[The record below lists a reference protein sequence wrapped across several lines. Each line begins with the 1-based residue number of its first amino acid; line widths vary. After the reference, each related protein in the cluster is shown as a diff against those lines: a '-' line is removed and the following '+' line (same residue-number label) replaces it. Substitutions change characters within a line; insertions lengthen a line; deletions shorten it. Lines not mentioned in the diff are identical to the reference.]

1 MTESEVKYL
10 FTYGTLAPG
19 EDNHHHVEHIDGDW
33 MQAAVRGRLVDQGW
47 GADLGFP
54 ALVVDE
60 NGDWIQG
67 WALRSKCLSQYL
79 AALDEF
85 EGDEYQRKPV
95 AVTLENHEVVQA
107 YVYLAKNSN

>member
-1 MTESEVKYL
+1 MTELEVKYL

-19 EDNHHHVEHIDGDW
+19 RENHHHVENIDGDW
-33 MQAAVRGRLVDQGW
+33 MQAAVRGRLVNHGW

-60 NGDWIQG
+60 TGDWVQG
-67 WALRSKCLSQYL
+67 WALKSTNL
-79 AALDEF
+79 ALCFPALDQF
-85 EGDEYQRKPV
+85 EGHEYQRTQV
-95 AVTLENHEVVQA
+95 AVTLENDEVVQA